1 MGDRPINPAIAVKDQ
16 EGSTVV
22 NLNSLKDVAVEYM
35 KALSMAHEVVS
46 DVDKVGNK
54 IYQGPSPDEITLVD
68 AAKEMEYE
76 FMKATQSTT
85 TINVQGSPQT
95 FELLEVF
102 AFTSD
107 RKRMSVVIRDNGV
120 IKMYTKGADSIVKK
134 RLAPDQ
140 RLNLDS

>member
-1 MGDRPINPAIAVKDQ
+1 M
-16 EGSTVV
+16 
-22 NLNSLKDVAVEYM
+22 
-35 KALSMAHEVVS
+35 VS
-46 DVDKVGNK
+46 DVDKAGNK

-85 TINVQGSPQT
+85 TVNVQGLAQT

-107 RKRMSVVIRDNGV
+107 RKRMSVVIRDNGI

-140 RLNLDS
+140 RLNLDN

>member
-1 MGDRPINPAIAVKDQ
+1 M
-16 EGSTVV
+16 V

-76 FMKATQSTT
+76 FMTATQSTT
-85 TINVQGSPQT
+85 TINVQGSPQP